1 MGERHDSKKHM
12 SYTEREQEAY
22 LLEKRS
28 IYLIE
33 NSNKKSIIGF
43 ENNKV
48 IEVTIYLK
56 IFLGKKGDLLTFI
69 DMYVYTID
77 SIRRF
82 LGACFEVTL

>member
-33 NSNKKSIIGF
+33 NSNKK
-43 ENNKV
+43 
-48 IEVTIYLK
+48 IYYR
-56 IFLGKKGDLLTFI
+56 I
-69 DMYVYTID
+69 
-77 SIRRF
+77 
-82 LGACFEVTL
+82 